1 MGLTTTRMQNELC
14 RLSWFSV
21 YPNEFKLNIKLES
34 IFAYDLKIIFC
45 EKNIMLWYVKSG
57 WPNYP
62 SDYQLDFPPHKMYL
76 LSQFLSELVQIS
88 HSDSVIV
95 YLSKSSRILNIFS
108 KVMTFYIKNKV
119 WRSITLAK
127 KQIWKILARFRKIHY
142 HNICV

>member
-1 MGLTTTRMQNELC
+1 MGEVGLTATRTQNEPC

-21 YPNEFKLNIKLES
+21 YLNLLKLNIKLES

-45 EKNIMLWYVKSG
+45 EKNIMLWYVKPG

-62 SDYQLDFPPHKMYL
+62 SDYQLDCTPHKMYL

-95 YLSKSSRILNIFS
+95 YLSKSSRILNIFIFFQS
-108 KVMTFYIKNKV
+108 YDV
-119 WRSITLAK
+119 L
-127 KQIWKILARFRKIHY
+127 H
-142 HNICV
+142 